1 MNEEQEKMM
10 TDVAIK
16 LRELNDIDVLEQFL
30 KSNVNEFIFCD
41 KHYRVQKPNPIQKEE
56 ANKER
61 MKRYFTM
68 LKDSAYMFRKSL
80 VLLYKEKNID
90 IDAMDREVKNLYLT
104 ENGLLKKLG
113 NTQDPMDIE
122 VLEKEIEVIR
132 KQQQE
137 MFIQKEELLKYC
149 IEHQLDDFLKFYLVY
164 LVLEV
169 KNGDKWERVY
179 KSYEDFMASPDEI
192 LQAKAAQVFA
202 VMIYNENL

>member
-169 KNGDKWERVY
+169 KDGDKWSRVY
-179 KSYEDFMASPDEI
+179 KSYEEFMASPDEI